1 MPRRFFRCKKYRKFF
16 LRGQE
21 LSGQS
26 KKIGSRKAK
35 GVRKVKAIERRQELL
50 NTLCRRRHDKID
62 NLAFEFCVSE
72 RTIRRDIQE
81 LSLSYPIYTDSR
93 RNSAGVHIE
102 EGYYLNKQYLKPE
115 QKAFL
120 ETIANRLTGEEREK
134 MQEIIDRFGRP
145 NTRA

>member
-1 MPRRFFRCKKYRKFF
+1 M
-16 LRGQE
+16 
-21 LSGQS
+21 SGQGE
-26 KKIGSRKAK
+26 KIKTQTEK
-35 GVRKVKAIERRQELL
+35 GVRKVKATERRQKLL
-50 NTLCRRRHDKID
+50 ETLCRHRHDKID

-120 ETIANRLTGEEREK
+120 ETIANRLRGEEQEK